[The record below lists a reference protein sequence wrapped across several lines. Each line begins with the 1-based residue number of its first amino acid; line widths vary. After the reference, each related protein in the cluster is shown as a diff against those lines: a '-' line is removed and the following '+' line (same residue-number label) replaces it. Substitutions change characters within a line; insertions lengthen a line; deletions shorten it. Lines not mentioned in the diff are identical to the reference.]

1 MSTSGFVT
9 KTVDVDQRKFLVE
22 MLRFDNGNFVSVTE
36 GAKKIGPMVA
46 AIGSGPVPTTAII
59 IPARTESLFLKLTAE
74 KLSTI
79 TKGISI
85 VTIAVT
91 KELNPNS
98 TKMLIDEIM
107 EMAKND

>member
-22 MLRFDNGNFVSVTE
+22 MLKFDNGNFVSVTE
-36 GAKKIGPMVA
+36 GARKIGPMVA
-46 AIGSGPVPTTAII
+46 AVGSGPAPAAITI
-59 IPARTESLFLKLTAE
+59 IPAKTESLFLKLTAE

-79 TKGISI
+79 TRGISI
-85 VTIAVT
+85 VTIAVL

-98 TKMLIDEIM
+98 TKVLISEIM
-107 EMAKND
+107 ELAKNE